1 MFIEE
6 FYNYDG
12 KSDEQIIRI
21 IYETT
26 LTSWLIFNEED
37 VYLEMIEFF
46 EEQED
51 YLACE
56 GVKRAVDKINDI
68 MDKRFDEVS
77 DVDEDEI
84 LMTSEEHKNVS
95 KLIYQDILK
104 EIYENRIRTIKG
116 ND

>member
-84 LMTSEEHKNVS
+84 LMTSEEHKRVS
-95 KLIYQDILK
+95 QLIYQDILK